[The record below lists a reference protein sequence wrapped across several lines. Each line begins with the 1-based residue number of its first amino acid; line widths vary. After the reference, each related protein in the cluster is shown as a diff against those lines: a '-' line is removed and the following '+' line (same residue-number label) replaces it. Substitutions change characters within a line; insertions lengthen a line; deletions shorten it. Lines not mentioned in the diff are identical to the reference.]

1 MKFDFNNNKLYNKN
15 SEIRRIKMRI
25 LGLDIGDRTIGVAVS
40 DPLGITAQGITTIRR
55 KNKDEDI
62 KQLKSICD
70 EYSVETIVSG
80 LPKNMNGTLGPQ
92 SEKVLKFCEVIKEK
106 IGLPIKMW
114 DERLTTVAAHRAMLE
129 ADLSRNKRKK
139 IVDKMAAIY
148 ILQGYL
154 DSISNK

>member
-1 MKFDFNNNKLYNKN
+1 
-15 SEIRRIKMRI
+15 MRI

-55 KNKDEDI
+55 KNEEIDI
-62 KQLKSICD
+62 KELKTICD
-70 EYSVETIVSG
+70 EYNVDTIVSG

-92 SEKVLKFCEVIKEK
+92 SEKVLKFCELIKENMDV
-106 IGLPIKMW
+106 PIKMW
-114 DERLTTVAAHRAMLE
+114 DERLTTVAAHKAMIE
-129 ADLSRNKRKK
+129 GDLSRNKRKK
-139 IVDKMAAIY
+139 IVDKIAAIY